1 MPDPAALGAGG
12 GTPLTASEWRDAARA
27 VAVARRA
34 GAAAVSVRH
43 LTFHLSTLDFHAGQ
57 THAHGH
63 HAHGPARATAR
74 GRGSPLALA
83 SIALGGIAPALR
95 QLPRC
100 LHHQPPL
107 LLLMLHNVQLLM
119 LLPARLRQ
127 RARRLPDRVGGCVA
141 QPSTSG
147 DAWLCAAPFTCCA
160 TLQLLLL
167 CNVIFPCS
175 VL

>member
-1 MPDPAALGAGG
+1 MLDKHMRMATMLMGPRVL
-12 GTPLTASEWRDAARA
+12 LRA
-27 VAVARRA
+27 AVAR
-34 GAAAVSVRH
+34 V
-43 LTFHLSTLDFHAGQ
+43 
-57 THAHGH
+57 
-63 HAHGPARATAR
+63 
-74 GRGSPLALA
+74 ALA

-95 QLPRC
+95 RLPRC
-100 LHHQPPL
+100 HHHQPPL

-127 RARRLPDRVGGCVA
+127 RARRLPDRVDGCVA